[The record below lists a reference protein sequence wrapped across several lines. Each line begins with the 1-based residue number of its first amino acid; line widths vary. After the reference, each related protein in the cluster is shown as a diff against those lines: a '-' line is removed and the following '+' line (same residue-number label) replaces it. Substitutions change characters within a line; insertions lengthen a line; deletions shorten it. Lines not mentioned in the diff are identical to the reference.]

1 MDLDQVVEDSGEIFV
16 LTIVKWVNAF
26 HTLPAIYEFNSL
38 YPFDE
43 HTGNFHFFSQ
53 SSFMP

>member
-26 HTLPAIYEFNSL
+26 HTLPAIYEFNPL